1 MQVSN
6 STIFVIIFLGRT
18 DEPLKDNRSFSL
30 YRPGSRISAQGNMN
44 SGTSMYSRKKRNDG
58 KIIQDST
65 DAWNYPNSNSNLDRY
80 YNDVGINPNPYIQ
93 ENNYIDYNSDKDL
106 EDDNVNN
113 IMKERKANKT
123 DVDDGMDNPNFTDEE
138 I

>member
-1 MQVSN
+1 
-6 STIFVIIFLGRT
+6 
-18 DEPLKDNRSFSL
+18 
-30 YRPGSRISAQGNMN
+30 
-44 SGTSMYSRKKRNDG
+44 
-58 KIIQDST
+58 
-65 DAWNYPNSNSNLDRY
+65 LDRY

-93 ENNYIDYNSDKDL
+93 ENNYINYNSDQDL

-138 I
+138 M